1 MRKDLSMLLVEE
13 LALSLEAHEQ
23 RRRKK
28 DEEFLD
34 QALQAKTIIKEK
46 KVSYTQN
53 IRGQWDPDGRSR
65 G

>member
-53 IRGQWDPDGRSR
+53 IRGQ
-65 G
+65 